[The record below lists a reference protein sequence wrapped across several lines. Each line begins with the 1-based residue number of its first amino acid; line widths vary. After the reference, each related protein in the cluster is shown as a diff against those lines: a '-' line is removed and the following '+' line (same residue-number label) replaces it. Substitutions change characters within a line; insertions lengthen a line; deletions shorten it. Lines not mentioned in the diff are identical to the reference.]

1 MNNDADL
8 VHVLERMPGERA
20 DFADTKPAAFW
31 PADDSARLF
40 GAFGV
45 QTLRAWLVDLGSMRY
60 AHAWHINKAGAM
72 AEDPRDGE
80 PHSSFPTSMATIV
93 QLSPAGPGQTQKRQ
107 LDPLRWAFAWPVD
120 EHHVAVVEACYRVAR
135 SDHGDADIALV
146 RLACD
151 ASLRAALVLAG
162 GARADDQRRLTSSV
176 VEMAGNAGRSEGV
189 AIPAVASA
197 PLSTTALAGRPPGT
211 SYQRGTWRPVVF
223 AVLALGLAVAGIL
236 LPLRQSAKPLRMESV
251 HLQTQ
256 AEATMTQ
263 AVGKAL
269 AEGDYGEVQA
279 ELASFAAMRYF
290 ESALVTNRRG
300 RVVAAAGP
308 IHGMRMGDPLTA
320 NVAGNSRVI
329 ELNDST
335 GLNGQLL
342 VWERA
347 ARAKPGLGDRWMV
360 PTAMLI
366 IFGTAA
372 ATVLRQQ
379 RRQRRGIADH

>member
-1 MNNDADL
+1 
-8 VHVLERMPGERA
+8 
-20 DFADTKPAAFW
+20 
-31 PADDSARLF
+31 
-40 GAFGV
+40 
-45 QTLRAWLVDLGSMRY
+45 
-60 AHAWHINKAGAM
+60 
-72 AEDPRDGE
+72 
-80 PHSSFPTSMATIV
+80 
-93 QLSPAGPGQTQKRQ
+93 
-107 LDPLRWAFAWPVD
+107 
-120 EHHVAVVEACYRVAR
+120 
-135 SDHGDADIALV
+135 
-146 RLACD
+146 
-151 ASLRAALVLAG
+151 
-162 GARADDQRRLTSSV
+162 
-176 VEMAGNAGRSEGV
+176 MAGYAGRSEGV

-197 PLSTTALAGRPPGT
+197 PLPTTALAGRPPGT
-211 SYQRGTWRPVVF
+211 SYQRGAWRPVVF

-236 LPLRQSAKPLRMESV
+236 LPLRQLAKPLRMESV

-335 GLNGQLL
+335 GPNGQLL

-372 ATVLRQQ
+372 ATVLLQQ